1 VLSGLDGPSQW
12 AQVID
17 AEPTLARVMT
27 DPEFDAAL
35 EAIADFID
43 LKSPYTLGHSRSVAD
58 LAGAAA
64 RALRLPDEDC
74 VPVRRA
80 GLVHD
85 LGRLGVP
92 NSIWDK
98 QGPLTRSEMERVRL
112 HPYLSERMLSSAHA
126 LTPLAA
132 IAVEHHER
140 MDGSGYPRGLNHTS
154 ISVPGRVLGAADCY
168 AASTEPRP
176 HRAHLAPEQAA
187 AALRTQVRQGR
198 LDADAVQAVLEAAG
212 HRTRRRRELPAG
224 LTARE
229 VEVLR
234 LLTRGLSNRD
244 IAEKLTISR
253 KTAGSHIEHI
263 YTKTGVRNRAGAS
276 LFAMR
281 HGLMIE

>member
-1 VLSGLDGPSQW
+1 
-12 AQVID
+12 
-17 AEPTLARVMT
+17 
-27 DPEFDAAL
+27 
-35 EAIADFID
+35 
-43 LKSPYTLGHSRSVAD
+43 
-58 LAGAAA
+58 
-64 RALRLPDEDC
+64 
-74 VPVRRA
+74 
-80 GLVHD
+80 VHD

-98 QGPLTRSEMERVRL
+98 RGSLTRSETERVRL
-112 HPYLSERMLSSAHA
+112 HPYLSERMLSSADA
-126 LTPLAA
+126 LAPLTA

-140 MDGSGYPRGLNHTS
+140 MDGSGYPRGLNHKS
-154 ISVPGRVLGAADCY
+154 ISVAGRVLGAADCY

-176 HRAHLAPEQAA
+176 HRAQLTPEAAA
-187 AALRTQVRQGR
+187 AALRTHVREGR
-198 LDADAVQAVLEAAG
+198 LDADAVPAVLEAAG

-234 LLTRGLSNRD
+234 LLTRGLSNRE
-244 IAEKLTISR
+244 IAAKLTISR
-253 KTAGSHIEHI
+253 RTAGSHIEHI

>member
-1 VLSGLDGPSQW
+1 
-12 AQVID
+12 
-17 AEPTLARVMT
+17 VMT

-35 EAIADFID
+35 EAMADFVD

-64 RALRLPDEDC
+64 RILGLPDEDC
-74 VPVRRA
+74 VAVRRA

-126 LTPLAA
+126 LAPLAA

-176 HRAHLAPEQAA
+176 HRPQLAAEEAA
-187 AALRTQVRQGR
+187 AALRTKVREGR
-198 LDADAVQAVLEAAG
+198 LDADTVQAVLEAAG
-212 HRTRRRRELPAG
+212 HRTRTRRQLPAG

>member
-1 VLSGLDGPSQW
+1 MRTVWRFDGLAW
-12 AQVID
+12 C
-17 AEPTLARVMT
+17 TT
-27 DPEFDAAL
+27 
-35 EAIADFID
+35 
-43 LKSPYTLGHSRSVAD
+43 SV
-58 LAGAAA
+58 
-64 RALRLPDEDC
+64 
-74 VPVRRA
+74 
-80 GLVHD
+80 GLVC
-85 LGRLGVP
+85 P

-98 QGPLTRSEMERVRL
+98 HGPLTRSEMERVRL

-126 LTPLAA
+126 LAPLAA

-140 MDGSGYPRGLNHTS
+140 MDGSGYPRGLNHVS
-154 ISVPGRVLGAADCY
+154 ISTPGRVLGAADCY
-168 AASTEPRP
+168 ATSKEPRP
-176 HRAHLAPEQAA
+176 HRAQLAPAEAA

-198 LDADAVQAVLEAAG
+198 LDADAVQAVLVAAG
-212 HRTRRRRELPAG
+212 HRTRKRRELPAG

-234 LLTRGLSNRD
+234 LLTRGLSNKD

-281 HGLMIE
+281 HGLMVE

>member
-1 VLSGLDGPSQW
+1 
-12 AQVID
+12 
-17 AEPTLARVMT
+17 
-27 DPEFDAAL
+27 
-35 EAIADFID
+35 
-43 LKSPYTLGHSRSVAD
+43 
-58 LAGAAA
+58 
-64 RALRLPDEDC
+64 
-74 VPVRRA
+74 
-80 GLVHD
+80 
-85 LGRLGVP
+85 
-92 NSIWDK
+92 
-98 QGPLTRSEMERVRL
+98 
-112 HPYLSERMLSSAHA
+112 
-126 LTPLAA
+126 
-132 IAVEHHER
+132 
-140 MDGSGYPRGLNHTS
+140 
-154 ISVPGRVLGAADCY
+154 VLGAAACC

-176 HRAHLAPEQAA
+176 HRAQLAPDEAA
-187 AALRTQVRQGR
+187 AALRTHVHQGR

>member
-1 VLSGLDGPSQW
+1 VARQRSGSQFDPALVELFCANAAEVLSGLDGPSQW

-64 RALRLPDEDC
+64 RVLGLPDEDC
-74 VPVRRA
+74 VAVRRA

-98 QGPLTRSEMERVRL
+98 PGPLTRSEMERVRL

-126 LTPLAA
+126 LAPLAA

-140 MDGSGYPRGLNHTS
+140 MDGSGYPRGAQPRIHQR
-154 ISVPGRVLGAADCY
+154 GREGVG
-168 AASTEPRP
+168 SS
-176 HRAHLAPEQAA
+176 
-187 AALRTQVRQGR
+187 
-198 LDADAVQAVLEAAG
+198 
-212 HRTRRRRELPAG
+212 
-224 LTARE
+224 
-229 VEVLR
+229 R
-234 LLTRGLSNRD
+234 LLC
-244 IAEKLTISR
+244 
-253 KTAGSHIEHI
+253 
-263 YTKTGVRNRAGAS
+263 GVNRATATPSAHGTGGGCCRAS
-276 LFAMR
+276 HPR
-281 HGLMIE
+281 SRGTPRR